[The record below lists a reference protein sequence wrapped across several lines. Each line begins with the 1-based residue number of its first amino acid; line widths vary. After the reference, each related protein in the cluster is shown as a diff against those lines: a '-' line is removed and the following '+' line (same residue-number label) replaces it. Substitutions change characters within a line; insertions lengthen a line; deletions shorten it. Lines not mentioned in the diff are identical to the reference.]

1 MKNINVILLS
11 FGFLVGLTLL
21 PSASKAQNQP
31 FKVEVLENEFLLGRG
46 NISPQVAP
54 QLKIQFGPQ
63 KVMVSLPYQSQTLTL
78 EIENTD
84 CRAYCPK
91 MKRVRQLHP
100 GDEKLLKN
108 LLEKEKAHIYTQL
121 KTKASTP

>member
-1 MKNINVILLS
+1 MKNINVLILS
-11 FGFLVGLTLL
+11 FGFFGGFALF
-21 PSASKAQNQP
+21 PSTSRAQTQP
-31 FKVEVLENEFLLGRG
+31 FKVEVLENEFLLGQG
-46 NISPQVAP
+46 NISPQATP
-54 QLKIQFGPQ
+54 QLKVQFGPQ
-63 KVMVSLPYQSQTLTL
+63 KVMVYLPYQSQTLIL

-108 LLEKEKAHIYTQL
+108 LLEKEKAHIYAQL
-121 KTKASTP
+121 KANTKTP